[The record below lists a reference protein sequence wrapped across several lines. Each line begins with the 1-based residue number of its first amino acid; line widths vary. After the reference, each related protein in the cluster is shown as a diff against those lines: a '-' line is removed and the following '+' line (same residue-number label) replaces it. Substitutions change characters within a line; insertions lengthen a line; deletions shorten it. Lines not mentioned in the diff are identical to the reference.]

1 MLVRGKRK
9 GSGEPR
15 HRNMN
20 GIKKMIDKKKY
31 CLYHFLK
38 RFELVFENI

>member
-15 HRNMN
+15 HRNIN
-20 GIKKMIDKKKY
+20 GIKKMIDKK
-31 CLYHFLK
+31 
-38 RFELVFENI
+38 NIVCTIC